1 MSPTMSIQTL
11 LHDETESPTPLP
23 TRDGDDKATSAN
35 AAAAAADDDDDDD
48 DDEILGYAAR
58 GDGCEGGGS
67 GADSMILADPPAST
81 SKEIKRQAE
90 ET

>member
-1 MSPTMSIQTL
+1 MSPTMSMQTL

-23 TRDGDDKATSAN
+23 TRDGDDEATSAN
-35 AAAAAADDDDDDD
+35 AAAAAAADDDDDD
-48 DDEILGYAAR
+48 ILGYAAR